1 MRFYLTVLMGA
12 IIVALWGVRGSQS
25 DEMEAVSPLD
35 PVVVVVNKARIL
47 RLEGEA
53 DVVLVANPEIADVVI
68 DSPSLLFVL
77 GLEAGETS
85 LLVLDEAREEILVT
99 NISVVSNEAQASSA
113 GEEPEVTKVKLLRRT
128 EQSTL
133 ECTPRCLE
141 GEKSSAPSQGGGV
154 Q

>member
-1 MRFYLTVLMGA
+1 MRFYLTALVGA
-12 IIVALWGVRGSQS
+12 IIVASWGVRGGQS
-25 DEMEAVSPLD
+25 DEMVAASPVD

-47 RLEGEA
+47 RLDGEA

-77 GLEAGETS
+77 GLQAGETS

-99 NISVVSNEAQASSA
+99 NISVVSNEAQASSVGA
-113 GEEPEVTKVKLLRRT
+113 EPDVTKVKLLRRT

-141 GEKSSAPSQGGGV
+141 GENSSAPSQGVGV

>member
-1 MRFYLTVLMGA
+1 MKFYLTALVGA
-12 IIVALWGVRGSQS
+12 IIVTLWGVRGVQP
-25 DEMEAVSPLD
+25 DEIEAVSPVD

-77 GLEAGETS
+77 GLTAGETS

-99 NISVVSNEAQASSA
+99 NITVVSNEAQASSS
-113 GEEPEVTKVKLLRRT
+113 GEEADVTKVKLLRRT
-128 EQSTL
+128 EQTTL

-141 GEKSSAPSQGGGV
+141 GETSSSPSQAVGV

>member
-1 MRFYLTVLMGA
+1 MRFYLTALMGA
-12 IIVALWGVRGSQS
+12 IIVASSGVGGGQS
-25 DEMEAVSPLD
+25 DEMEAVSPVD

-77 GLEAGETS
+77 GLQAGETS

-99 NISVVSNEAQASSA
+99 NISVVSNEAQASVG
-113 GEEPEVTKVKLLRRT
+113 GEEPEVTKVKLL
-128 EQSTL
+128 
-133 ECTPRCLE
+133 
-141 GEKSSAPSQGGGV
+141 
-154 Q
+154 